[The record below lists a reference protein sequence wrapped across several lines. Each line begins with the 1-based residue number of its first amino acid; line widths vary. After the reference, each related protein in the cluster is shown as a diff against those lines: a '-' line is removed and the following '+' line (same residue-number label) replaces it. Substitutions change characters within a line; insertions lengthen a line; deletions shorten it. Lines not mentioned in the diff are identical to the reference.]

1 MPPDYY
7 DRLGL
12 SPTATQE
19 EIRRAYRRL
28 ARETHPD
35 RNPDAEDA
43 GARFQ
48 KVKEAYDVLSKPERR
63 ARYDRRR
70 RQGGAGEPGAVT
82 ASSVAETGC
91 VSYYLPRVGVGL
103 LATVAF
109 FIVDAF
115 GVWQMDDPRLLW
127 AAVLS
132 VSLGVGLVSVLILRL
147 APEAPADYA
156 VRVSASDIRVW
167 NEQRMVLRLD
177 WSLVD
182 RVTYDADTGR
192 LHLVVRAAPD
202 LNLQASPPVV
212 PTVERTE
219 SRVHAWVDLSG
230 TDVSLPGL
238 RRVLQAV
245 RAGRG
250 Q

>member
-12 SPTATQE
+12 SPTATQD

-28 ARETHPD
+28 ARKTHPD
-35 RNPDAEDA
+35 RNPEADAE
-43 GARFQ
+43 ARFQ
-48 KVKEAYDVLSKPERR
+48 EVKEAYEVLSDAERR

-70 RQGGAGEPGAVT
+70 RQGAAPDPGAVT
-82 ASSVAETGC
+82 AASVAETGC

-109 FIVDAF
+109 FVVDAF
-115 GVWQMDDPRLLW
+115 NVWQMDDPRLLW
-127 AAVLS
+127 TAVLA
-132 VSLGVGLVSVLILRL
+132 VSAVVGLLSVGILRL

-156 VRVSASDIRVW
+156 VRASPSDLRVW

-177 WSLVD
+177 WSRVD
-182 RVTYDADTGR
+182 RVTFDAETGV
-192 LHLVVRAAPD
+192 LELAVVRAAGTPSIE
-202 LNLQASPPVV
+202 ASPPVL
-212 PTVERTE
+212 PTVERTD
-219 SRVHAWVDLSG
+219 SRIHLRVDLSG
-230 TDVSLPGL
+230 TDVSVPAL

-245 RAGRG
+245 RRA
-250 Q
+250 